1 MATQELND
9 QLESI
14 PGVASAEVTISPG
27 TAPVAKIW
35 LDGSRD
41 GAEVRERVDSLL
53 GSALPTHFEDDDAP
67 PKRRSGLGRGLS
79 ELLPADELE
88 PAPSHINGGRD
99 IRVGRPMLIR
109 RVAVVESL
117 DGVDVEIEDADGTK
131 ATTRVGEDGSIDT
144 AVIDAVRSLAGIP
157 DSVDLRPMDVSS
169 VDGDVVV
176 VSAHESDG
184 RRAAGAAFVDFGRP
198 WALARAV
205 FQALDGI

>member
-1 MATQELND
+1 VASQELND

-14 PGVASAEVTISPG
+14 PGVAAAEVTISPG
-27 TAPVAKIW
+27 TTPVARIW

-41 GAEVRERVDSLL
+41 DAEVRERVDSLL
-53 GSALPTHFEDDDAP
+53 GSALPTYVEAEPP

-88 PAPSHINGGRD
+88 PAPSHIDGGRD
-99 IRVGRPMLIR
+99 IRVGRPMVIR
-109 RVAVVESL
+109 RVAIVESL
-117 DGVDVEIEDADGTK
+117 GGVDVQIEDAEGNR
-131 ATTRVGEDGSIDT
+131 AATRVGDDGSIDT
-144 AVIDAVRSLAGIP
+144 AVIAAVRSLAGIP
-157 DSVDLRPMDVSS
+157 DSVELKPMDLPAAE
-169 VDGDVVV
+169 GQVVV
-176 VSAHESDG
+176 VSAHEPDG

>member
-1 MATQELND
+1 LASQELND

-27 TAPVAKIW
+27 TTPVARIW

-53 GSALPTHFEDDDAP
+53 GSALPTHFETDDAQ

-99 IRVGRPMLIR
+99 IRVGRPMVIR
-109 RVAVVESL
+109 RVAIVESL
-117 DGVDVEIEDADGTK
+117 GGVDVEIEDADG
-131 ATTRVGEDGSIDT
+131 ATATSRVGTDGSIDT
-144 AVIDAVRSLAGIP
+144 AVIAAVRSLASIP
-157 DSVDLRPMDVSS
+157 DSVELKPMDLPS
-169 VDGDVVV
+169 VDGEVVV

-184 RRAAGAAFVDFGRP
+184 RRSAGAAFVDFGRP

>member
-1 MATQELND
+1 VASQELND

-14 PGVASAEVTISPG
+14 PGVAAAEVTISPG
-27 TAPVAKIW
+27 TTPVARIW

-41 GAEVRERVDSLL
+41 DAEVRERVDSLL
-53 GSALPTHFEDDDAP
+53 GSALPTYVEAEPP

-88 PAPSHINGGRD
+88 PAPSHIDGGRD
-99 IRVGRPMLIR
+99 IRVGRPMVIR
-109 RVAVVESL
+109 RVAIVESL
-117 DGVDVEIEDADGTK
+117 GGVDVQIEDAEGNR
-131 ATTRVGEDGSIDT
+131 AATRVGDDGSIDT
-144 AVIDAVRSLAGIP
+144 AVIAAVRSLAGIP
-157 DSVDLRPMDVSS
+157 DSVELKPMDLP
-169 VDGDVVV
+169 GAEREVVV
-176 VSAHESDG
+176 VSAHEPDG